1 MCVIHQRDDET
12 DALFFDSSI
21 QVVPLFVTALM
32 VPFLVVVLRVLR
44 SQDGL
49 DKRLSAAESTK

>member
-1 MCVIHQRDDET
+1 MRNVKLTFSRLC
-12 DALFFDSSI
+12 

-44 SQDGL
+44 SADGE
-49 DKRLSAAESTK
+49 DRRLTAGESTK

>member
-1 MCVIHQRDDET
+1 MT
-12 DALFFDSSI
+12 A

-44 SQDGL
+44 SADGH
-49 DKRLSAAESTK
+49 DRRLTAAESTKSVFVPLLLVL